1 MTHKKCGDFGG
12 KKRRTKTPCSQPAGW
27 GTDHAGEGRC
37 KLHGGSSTGRPI
49 IHGRYSVKHRESLQS
64 KTDEFLNDPEPGN
77 LMSELALAR
86 AFLQDFLDRVTE
98 GSINKETRE
107 HLFDMIE
114 SVGKLV
120 ERISR
125 ILNQTALTQGELQFL
140 QARLVDL
147 VIKYIDDPN
156 KQAAFLGE
164 LRASVGSD
172 RFSPARSGEPAHL
185 TD

>member
-1 MTHKKCGDFGG
+1 M
-12 KKRRTKTPCSQPAGW
+12 
-27 GTDHAGEGRC
+27 
-37 KLHGGSSTGRPI
+37 HGGTNPGAPI
-49 IHGRYSVKHRESLQS
+49 KHGRYSIKHRESLQ
-64 KTDEFLNDPEPGN
+64 KKQEQFLEDPEPGN
-77 LMSELALAR
+77 LMDELALGR
-86 AFLQDFLDRVTE
+86 AFLQDFLERLSDAP
-98 GSINKETRE
+98 INQKTRD
-107 HLFDMIE
+107 HVFDMIE

-125 ILNQTALTQGELQFL
+125 ILNQTALTQSELQFL

-172 RFSPARSGEPAHL
+172 RLGSVRSGEPAL
-185 TD
+185 ITD